1 MAYLIEVPVDG
12 GGRLVV
18 QVAEDDL
25 PGGLALASL
34 RPGEI
39 VARAEES
46 LEKALDHVKPAV
58 RAVLDQMTSLGPDEV
73 VLQFGVV
80 LGAQTG
86 VVVAKGTSEVHF
98 TVSLTWRRPEPRST
112 DAAPASP
119 SVDGTSHG

>member
-1 MAYLIEVPVDG
+1 MMYLIEFQVDG

-58 RAVLDQMTSLGPDEV
+58 QAVLDQMTSLGPDEV
-73 VLQFGVV
+73 VVQFGVV
-80 LGAQTG
+80 LGAETG

-98 TVSLTWRRPEPRST
+98 TVGLTWKRPESRST
-112 DAAPASP
+112 DAAPANP
-119 SVDGTSHG
+119 TVDGTSRG